1 MLEER
6 VARCKGVLPFAKQI
20 SRLPIGIGELLAFHM
35 SVSEMAEIDNLSMES
50 AAYHVI
56 EKIQYYNKLS
66 GVKKQLSDVSTKV
79 FVVNHFLGRQ
89 NKAVMSLFNLQS
101 HGVTEKQILYLH
113 SILQKNS

>member
-6 VARCKGVLPFAKQI
+6 VARCKGVLPLAEQI
-20 SRLPIGIGELLAFHM
+20 SRLPIGIGELLAFHTA
-35 SVSEMAEIDNLSMES
+35 VSEMAEMNNLSMES

-56 EKIQYYNKLS
+56 EDIQYYNKLS
-66 GVKKQLSDVSTKV
+66 GVKKQLSDASTKV
-79 FVVNHFLGRQ
+79 FVWNHFLGRQ

-101 HGVTEKQILYLH
+101 HGVTEDQILYLH